1 MAKRG
6 RNDGATIVIKRIEE
20 GGHGHHGG
28 AWKVAYADFVTAM
41 MAFFLLMWL
50 LNATTEEQ
58 RRGLADY
65 FNPTHVL
72 SNGSSGTGQPF
83 GGSTPNDT
91 GRMASTSGSV
101 RVERGPRPV
110 LLDLEEEDDSDRPAE
125 PFPRRDAP
133 AGDQDT
139 PPARE
144 GTGAA
149 TNRDGRGLAAGA
161 QTAAGR
167 DHAGAANDSAFA
179 GTAAGHP
186 AGADSQAARLTDQ
199 ALAAELAR
207 REQAGFEAAAAL
219 LRERLRADP
228 ALAEVARQTLV
239 EIVPEGL
246 RIQLLEANGQPMFAP
261 GGAEPTE
268 RARAA
273 IRAVAQAAARL
284 GNPVSVT
291 GHTDATPFRAA
302 SGGRSN
308 WDLSAE
314 RANATRR
321 LLQEA
326 GLADARIA
334 GVTGMADREPLLPD
348 QPTAA
353 GNRRV
358 SVTLLRQAHPA

>member
-20 GGHGHHGG
+20 AGHGHHGG

-65 FNPTHVL
+65 FNPNHAM

-125 PFPRRDAP
+125 PFPRREGP
-133 AGDQDT
+133 AGDADT
-139 PPARE
+139 PPERTARAGGEGEGRDDARSALGRE
-144 GTGAA
+144 GTAA
-149 TNRDGRGLAAGA
+149 E
-161 QTAAGR
+161 
-167 DHAGAANDSAFA
+167 
-179 GTAAGHP
+179 
-186 AGADSQAARLTDQ
+186 SQAARLTDQ

-207 REQAGFEAAAAL
+207 REQAGFEAAAAQ
-219 LRERLRADP
+219 LRDTLRSDP
-228 ALAEVARQTLV
+228 ALAEVARQTLI
-239 EIVPEGL
+239 EIVPQGL
-246 RIQLLEANGQPMFAP
+246 RIQLLEADGQPMFAP
-261 GGAEPTE
+261 GGALPTE
-268 RARAA
+268 RARGA
-273 IRAVAQAAARL
+273 IRAVAQAALRL
-284 GNPVSVT
+284 GNPVSIT
-291 GHTDATPFRAA
+291 GHTDATPFRAPP
-302 SGGRSN
+302 GGAQPGRTN
-308 WDLSAE
+308 WDLSAD

-321 LLQEA
+321 LLQEG
-326 GLADARIA
+326 GLPDARIA
-334 GVTGMADREPLLPD
+334 GVTGMADREPLLPA
-348 QPTAA
+348 QPAAA

-358 SVTLLRQAHPA
+358 SVTLLRQLDAPAAPVSGARPS